1 MADTSVAPQ
10 DGEPYDPRMEARVS
24 RREEHMGDVKSAITS
39 LDARTAR
46 VELAIVRI
54 EAMLA
59 ATLPHLATRAEVA
72 ELRTEMVAGFA
83 DKPGKT
89 YMWGILAVLLTAYA
103 CGLAGLAVLK

>member
-1 MADTSVAPQ
+1 MPDTSVAPQ
-10 DGEPYDPRMEARVS
+10 GGDPYDPRMEARVS
-24 RREEHMGDVKSAITS
+24 RLEEHMGDVKSAIAS
-39 LDARTAR
+39 LDARVAR
-46 VELAIVRI
+46 VEIAVTRI

-59 ATLPHLATRAEVA
+59 ATLPHLATKAEVA

-103 CGLAGLAVLK
+103 CGLAGLAIVK

>member
-1 MADTSVAPQ
+1 
-10 DGEPYDPRMEARVS
+10 
-24 RREEHMGDVKSAITS
+24 MGDVKSAITS

-59 ATLPHLATRAEVA
+59 ATLPYLATRAEVA

>member
-1 MADTSVAPQ
+1 M
-10 DGEPYDPRMEARVS
+10 R
-24 RREEHMGDVKSAITS
+24 DVQSAIGR
-39 LDARTAR
+39 LDDRMGTLEER
-46 VELAIVRI
+46 MGRLEDRMSRIELAVARI

-59 ATLPHLATRAEVA
+59 ATLPHLATKAEVA

-89 YMWGILAVLLTAYA
+89 YMWGILAVFLTAYA

>member
-1 MADTSVAPQ
+1 
-10 DGEPYDPRMEARVS
+10 
-24 RREEHMGDVKSAITS
+24 MGDVKSAIAS

-46 VELAIVRI
+46 IEMAVTRI
-54 EAMLA
+54 EAMLT
-59 ATLPHLATRAEVA
+59 ATLPHLATKAEVA

-103 CGLAGLAVLK
+103 CGLAGLAILK